1 MAIIFVTRIEKCVY
15 AKMAFTYNCLL
26 HYRGLVPL
34 QVLKQLEAQTGKR
47 VYQLFDYICGVSTG
61 INARQ
66 AFILKVTQNIFTP
79 PIKMFFFFFYSAS
92 TRTFI
97 QH

>member
-1 MAIIFVTRIEKCVY
+1 MTIIFVTRTEKCVY
-15 AKMAFTYNCLL
+15 AKMAFTYNCFL

-61 INARQ
+61 KNARQ
-66 AFILKVTQNIFTP
+66 SLYSQSNTELIYTTNQKLL
-79 PIKMFFFFFYSAS
+79 FFN
-92 TRTFI
+92 
-97 QH
+97 